1 MKLKPLSP
9 LLAALALAA
18 CGGDATTPASTAEN
32 TAASAAAPAATV
44 AQTSAAPTATP
55 VIACDRGC
63 LEGMVERY
71 FDAVVAND
79 PSMVPLAD
87 DVIFTEDGQRLLIGD
102 GLWNTMKRK
111 GGYRLFT
118 TDVAAGQV
126 AVLATIN
133 EDHRDPALETPALI
147 GLRLKVENQVITEVE
162 QLVVRSENGAKNV
175 EAMGMP
181 QAVYLEEVPAENRM
195 SRADMISTA
204 NKYFTG
210 MQQNDGKG
218 DYPFAEDCDRIEN
231 GGHAT
236 NNPTPAGETRPDPKT
251 ALGYSGQWTCLEQ
264 FESGLIHFVH
274 RIRDRRFVA
283 VDEERGIVFSFVFFD
298 HPGGDTRT
306 FQVPDGRSVTAGP
319 VQPWTW
325 QIAEL
330 FKVENNQI
338 RRIEAILARSPYGMN
353 SGWSTWE
360 EGMSDTLRDVSM
372 E

>member
-9 LLAALALAA
+9 ILAALALAA
-18 CGGDATTPASTAEN
+18 CGGDATSPASSAV
-32 TAASAAAPAATV
+32 AAS
-44 AQTSAAPTATP
+44 SAAVAGTP
-55 VIACDRGC
+55 VIACDRAC
-63 LEGMVERY
+63 LEGFVESY
-71 FDAVVAND
+71 FDAVAVND
-79 PSMVPLAD
+79 PSQLPLAD
-87 DVIFTEDGQRLLIGD
+87 DVIFTEDGQRLVVGD
-102 GLWNTMKRK
+102 GLWNTMKAK
-111 GGYRLFT
+111 GPYRLFT

-126 AVLATIN
+126 AVLATIE
-133 EDHRDPALETPALI
+133 EDHRDPALATPALI
-147 GLRLKVENQVITEVE
+147 ALRLKVENQMITEVE
-162 QLVVRSENGAKNV
+162 QLVVRSENAANNV
-175 EAMGMP
+175 NKIATPHE
-181 QAVYLEEVPAENRM
+181 VYAEIIPPENRM
-195 SRADMISTA
+195 SRAAMIETA

-218 DYPFAEDCDRIEN
+218 DYPFADDCHRIEN
-231 GGHAT
+231 GSAAT
-236 NNPTPAGETRPDPKT
+236 NNPTPEGETRPDPKT

-264 FESGLIHFVH
+264 FQSGLIHFVN

-298 HPGGDTRT
+298 HSGGATRT
-306 FQVPDGRSVTAGP
+306 FQVPDGREVTAGP

-338 RRIEAILARSPYGMN
+338 RRIEAILARSPYGLD

-360 EGMSDTLRDVSM
+360 QGMSDELRDVTM